1 MKSNK
6 PRKKTKQS
14 ISPFEKAVKFM
25 AKENY
30 KKEKKMKENAILSI
44 IESKDKLDHL

>member
-6 PRKKTKQS
+6 PRQKTKRP
-14 ISPFEKAVKFM
+14 ISPFEKAVKTM

-30 KKEKKMKENAILSI
+30 KKEKTMKENAILSI
-44 IESKDKLDHL
+44 IESKDKLDRL